1 MVKKMIA
8 NGSGGGGDELLVGEV
23 VGIMIKE
30 ERVRD

>member
-1 MVKKMIA
+1 MVKKMIVD
-8 NGSGGGGDELLVGEV
+8 GSGGGDDELLVDEV

>member
-1 MVKKMIA
+1 MIA